1 MRDRED
7 DIKAAGAELTVIGMG
22 ATKTASDFKDKNRL
36 PFRVLVDKKKETYRL
51 LGLDQGSMADVAGPK
66 VWLAGAKSVVRHGQ
80 GLPKEDPLQ
89 LGGAMVIAP
98 GGEVLLTH
106 RSSTSADNLP
116 VDALIEALP

>member
-51 LGLDQGSMADVAGPK
+51 LGLEQGSVADVAGPK
-66 VWLAGAKSVVRHGQ
+66 VWVAGAKSIVRRGQ

-89 LGGAMVIAP
+89 LGGAMVIAS
-98 GGEVLLTH
+98 GGEVLLVH
-106 RSSTSADNLP
+106 RSSTSANNLP

>member
-22 ATKTASDFKDKNRL
+22 ATKTASDFKNKNRL

-51 LGLDQGSMADVAGPK
+51 LGLEQGSLADVAGPK
-66 VWLAGAKSVVRHGQ
+66 VWVAGAKSIVRHGQ
-80 GLPKEDPLQ
+80 GVPKEDPLQ

-98 GGEVLLTH
+98 GGEVLLVH

-116 VDALIEALP
+116 VDALIEAVP